1 MRKIISGRRGS
12 TPFEFTILPSNTDAN
27 STSSGNF
34 RFPIKD
40 GTPTGGGV
48 MAFTIDWGDGSA
60 VSNVNSTNFTTT
72 TLHTYSSPTTQRTLK
87 VTGAI
92 RDFSFSPMSAGN
104 KDNIKLIQISS
115 WGDYRQTEN
124 QVFTGCSNLV
134 SITAGD
140 YPIIEYGGSGQ
151 RMFDGCNSLTTITN
165 IANWDVS
172 MLTTTVQMFMNSNLQ
187 FGSGGLQP
195 DLSSWDVSNVT
206 NMLGMFWGCG
216 SFNGE
221 MFTLTS
227 TTTTIQNM
235 FLFCR
240 AFNNNGSASMNSW
253 DTSMVNT
260 MESTFW
266 NAIAFNQD
274 ISGWDTGNVLTM
286 ETMFWGDG
294 SPMQFNQ
301 PIGSWSTGSV
311 TNMCGMLGYC
321 TSFQQNIGPWDVG
334 GWTTIDSSSKNP
346 ITGNT
351 AGANN
356 FDLGVSNYNS
366 LLLGWDGH
374 TFPGISILSGLD
386 FGDSQYLE
394 GPGGPPG
401 IYAAAHTSLTTK
413 LGTITDGGQI

>member
-40 GTPTGGGV
+40 GVPTGGGV

-60 VSNVNSTNFTTT
+60 VSNVNSTNFATT

-92 RDFSFSPMSAGN
+92 RDFSFSPMSVGN
-104 KDNIKLIQISS
+104 KDSIKLIQISS

-124 QVFTGCSNLV
+124 QVFKNCKNLI
-134 SITAGD
+134 SITAAD
-140 YPIIEYGGSGQ
+140 YPIIEFVGSGQ
-151 RMFDGCNSLTTITN
+151 QMFFGCNSLTTITN

-206 NMLGMFWGCG
+206 DMLGMFWGCS

-227 TTTTIQNM
+227 TTTDISVM
-235 FLFCR
+235 FVYCR
-240 AFNNNGSASMNSW
+240 AFNNNGSTSMNSW
-253 DTSMVNT
+253 DTSMVNN
-260 MESTFW
+260 MESTFEG
-266 NAIAFNQD
+266 AINFNQD
-274 ISGWDTGNVLTM
+274 ISGWDTGNVLSM

-294 SPMQFNQ
+294 SVMQFNQ

-321 TSFQQNIGPWDVG
+321 TSFQQNIGPWDVS

-351 AGANN
+351 AGAVN
-356 FDLGVSNYNS
+356 FDLGSTNYQN
-366 LLLGWDGH
+366 LLLGWDGQ
-374 TFPGISILSGLD
+374 TFSGISVLTGVD
-386 FGDSQYLE
+386 FGDSQYLA
-394 GPGGPPG
+394 GPGPPPG
-401 IYAAAHTSLTTK
+401 IYAAAHALLTTK